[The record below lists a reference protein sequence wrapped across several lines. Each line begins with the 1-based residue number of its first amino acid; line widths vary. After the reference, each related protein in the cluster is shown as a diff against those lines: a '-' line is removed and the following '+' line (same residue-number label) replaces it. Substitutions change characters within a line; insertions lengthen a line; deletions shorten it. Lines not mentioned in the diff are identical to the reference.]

1 MRKTLGIGIAAAACF
16 FASTATSVAQF
27 WPGYGYS
34 GGYGAWGSVA
44 SAMNN
49 RTSRYVAQS
58 NRLMGERAAMQQQSA
73 LQSNIRGT
81 LGSQAQART
90 QNIIGQQQSNRDWWF
105 QTQQQQLARGRAMP
119 SAGGGAMAAA
129 GFEAARSTQRVPA
142 AATDVINWL
151 PVLGEPQ
158 FAQERTIIEAPY
170 RREPK
175 ANPTPEDYQNMIDAA
190 EQMKVILGRM
200 TTELSAQEYINAG
213 KFLDKL
219 AAEARGRIQ
228 KDDASPKPPS
238 K

>member
-1 MRKTLGIGIAAAACF
+1 MRKKFGIGIAAAVFF
-16 FASTATSVAQF
+16 FAATATSVAQF
-27 WPGYGYS
+27 WPGYGYR

-58 NRLMGERAAMQQQSA
+58 DRMMGQQAAMQQQSA

-81 LGSQAQART
+81 LESQAQTRT
-90 QNIIGQQQSNRDWWF
+90 QSSLGQQQSNRDWWF
-105 QTQQQQLARGRAMP
+105 QVQQQQVARGRSMP
-119 SAGGGAMAAA
+119 PAGGGGMAAA
-129 GFEAARSTQRVPA
+129 GFEAALSTERVPA
-142 AATDVINWL
+142 AATDIIKWL
-151 PVLGEPQ
+151 PVLCEPQ

-175 ANPTPEDYQNMIDAA
+175 ANPTPEDYQNMVDAT

-200 TTELSAQEYINAG
+200 TTELSAQEYIDAER
-213 KFLDKL
+213 FLDQL
-219 AAEARGRIQ
+219 AAEARGRLN
-228 KDDASPKPPS
+228 KDDAAEKQPS